1 VTRTTSSAI
10 ATAIPLAI
18 ALAVWGCSAEPVEV
32 DCDAT
37 KVNITGTLTSQV
49 PTTPVDKDLDVQ
61 GTATDGNN
69 LAIHRVLV
77 AGVPATNMGFNFERW
92 SVHLPFQVISSL
104 ARNESGRAVVVVKAI
119 DTCNREATI
128 SMFTLSVAPP
138 MAEAAD
144 R

>member
-1 VTRTTSSAI
+1 VVVLHREERTVTRTISSAI
-10 ATAIPLAI
+10 AAAI
-18 ALAVWGCSAEPVEV
+18 AIAASGCSAEPVEV

-37 KVNITGTLTSQV
+37 KVNITGTLISQV
-49 PTTPVDKDLDVQ
+49 PTAPVDKDLDVQ

-104 ARNESGRAVVVVKAI
+104 
-119 DTCNREATI
+119 
-128 SMFTLSVAPP
+128 
-138 MAEAAD
+138 
-144 R
+144 

>member
-1 VTRTTSSAI
+1 MTRTISSAI
-10 ATAIPLAI
+10 AAAI
-18 ALAVWGCSAEPVEV
+18 AIAASGCSAEPVEV

-37 KVNITGTLTSQV
+37 KVNITGTLISQV
-49 PTTPVDKDLDVQ
+49 PTAPVDKDLDVQ

-104 ARNESGRAVVVVKAI
+104 ARNEAGRAVVVVKAI

-128 SMFTLSVAPP
+128 SMFTLSVAQP
-138 MAEAAD
+138 MAARES

>member
-1 VTRTTSSAI
+1 VTRTTS
-10 ATAIPLAI
+10 TASVTAI
-18 ALAVWGCSAEPVEV
+18 ALAIVLWGCSAEPVEV

-37 KVNITGTLTSQV
+37 KVSITGTLISQV
-49 PTTPVDKDLDVQ
+49 PTAPVDKDLDVQ
-61 GTATDGNN
+61 GTAIDGNN

-104 ARNESGRAVVVVKAI
+104 ARNEAGRAVVVVKAI

-128 SMFTLSVAPP
+128 SMFTLSVAQP
-138 MAEAAD
+138 MAASASH
-144 R
+144 